1 MKIKFKDCILLIL
14 FLLLICCNGKKQ
26 EKIKNEDNKINYEAI
41 IKEGKEIRYEDD
53 ENIKEVSF
61 VNDDKDFAVEINKI
75 MSSQEKY
82 NIYVNLIEEYKSL
95 ASEDEFKEK
104 YTKSFLNEKGNFA
117 LSDKTDLD
125 SLWEDSKYDNFD
137 KLNRKILQAK
147 ELLLEEPK
155 YKELDVA
162 VEGFINAIESQR
174 KVMKEIKDYYIT
186 KEYEKDKFQKGKIL
200 NDEYFNSL
208 KNTEEKYKELNKSN
222 KKVKYFLLRN
232 AISVLKRFNNKEI
245 TGELLKLSFLTEM
258 LTDNLFQNKNNIEK
272 SDIFKIETQDKN
284 QYINNLKSIQ
294 KTLRITLENL
304 KKISKDQIKKEM
316 INELIYDDI
325 IKEMNEASNISAL
338 IIKRIEEDKNKEINE
353 LIILYQNKSAEP
365 TFQIHSLLENKTD

>member
-61 VNDDKDFAVEINKI
+61 VNNDKDFAVEINKI
-75 MSSQEKY
+75 ISSQEKY
-82 NIYVNLIEEYKSL
+82 NIYVNLIEEYKPL

-137 KLNRKILQAK
+137 KLNRKILQVK
-147 ELLLEEPK
+147 GLLLEEPK

-174 KVMKEIKDYYIT
+174 EVMKEIKDYYIT

-245 TGELLKLSFLTEM
+245 TGKLLKLSFLTEM

-294 KTLRITLENL
+294 KTLRIILENL

-338 IIKRIEEDKNKEINE
+338 IIKRIEEDKNQEINE

>member
-147 ELLLEEPK
+147 GLLSEEPK

>member
-82 NIYVNLIEEYKSL
+82 NIYVSLIEEYKSL

-147 ELLLEEPK
+147 GLLLEEPK

-245 TGELLKLSFLTEM
+245 TGELLKLSFLTEI

>member
-61 VNDDKDFAVEINKI
+61 VNDDKDFAIEINKI

-82 NIYVNLIEEYKSL
+82 NVYVNLIEEYKSL

-147 ELLLEEPK
+147 GLLLEEPK

-162 VEGFINAIESQR
+162 VEEFINAIESQR

>member
-61 VNDDKDFAVEINKI
+61 VNNDKDFAVEINKI

-82 NIYVNLIEEYKSL
+82 NIYVSLIEEYKSL

-147 ELLLEEPK
+147 GLLLEEPK

>member
-26 EKIKNEDNKINYEAI
+26 EKIKNGDNKINYETI

-147 ELLLEEPK
+147 GLLLEEPK

>member
-61 VNDDKDFAVEINKI
+61 VNNDKDFAVEINKI

-95 ASEDEFKEK
+95 TSEDEFKEK

-117 LSDKTDLD
+117 LFDKTDLD

-147 ELLLEEPK
+147 GLLLEEPK

-174 KVMKEIKDYYIT
+174 KVMKKIKDYYIT

-258 LTDNLFQNKNNIEK
+258 LTDDLFQNRNNIEK

>member
-26 EKIKNEDNKINYEAI
+26 EKIKNEDNKINYETI

-147 ELLLEEPK
+147 GLLLEEPK

>member
-61 VNDDKDFAVEINKI
+61 VNNDKDFAVEINKI
-75 MSSQEKY
+75 ISSQEKY
-82 NIYVNLIEEYKSL
+82 NIYVNLIEEYKPL

-147 ELLLEEPK
+147 GLLLEEPK

-222 KKVKYFLLRN
+222 KKVKYFLLKN

-258 LTDNLFQNKNNIEK
+258 LTDNLFQNRNNIEK

>member
-147 ELLLEEPK
+147 GLLLEEPK

-258 LTDNLFQNKNNIEK
+258 LIDNLFQNRNNIEK

>member
-147 ELLLEEPK
+147 GLLLEEPK

-258 LTDNLFQNKNNIEK
+258 LTDNLFQNRNNIEK

>member
-61 VNDDKDFAVEINKI
+61 VNNDKDFAVEINKI

-147 ELLLEEPK
+147 GLLLEEPK

-258 LTDNLFQNKNNIEK
+258 LTDNLFQNRNNIEK
-272 SDIFKIETQDKN
+272 LDIFKIETQDKN

-325 IKEMNEASNISAL
+325 IKEINEASNISAL

-353 LIILYQNKSAEP
+353 LIILYKNKSAEP

>member
-1 MKIKFKDCILLIL
+1 M
-14 FLLLICCNGKKQ
+14 
-26 EKIKNEDNKINYEAI
+26 
-41 IKEGKEIRYEDD
+41 
-53 ENIKEVSF
+53 
-61 VNDDKDFAVEINKI
+61 
-75 MSSQEKY
+75 
-82 NIYVNLIEEYKSL
+82 

-147 ELLLEEPK
+147 GLLLEEPK

-222 KKVKYFLLRN
+222 KKVK
-232 AISVLKRFNNKEI
+232 
-245 TGELLKLSFLTEM
+245 
-258 LTDNLFQNKNNIEK
+258 
-272 SDIFKIETQDKN
+272 
-284 QYINNLKSIQ
+284 
-294 KTLRITLENL
+294 
-304 KKISKDQIKKEM
+304 
-316 INELIYDDI
+316 
-325 IKEMNEASNISAL
+325 
-338 IIKRIEEDKNKEINE
+338 
-353 LIILYQNKSAEP
+353 
-365 TFQIHSLLENKTD
+365 

>member
-147 ELLLEEPK
+147 GLLLEEPK

-232 AISVLKRFNNKEI
+232 AISVLKRFNNKDI

>member
-1 MKIKFKDCILLIL
+1 MKIKFKDYILLIL

-104 YTKSFLNEKGNFA
+104 YTKSFLNEKRNFA

-147 ELLLEEPK
+147 GLLLEEPK

>member
-95 ASEDEFKEK
+95 ASKDEFKEK

-147 ELLLEEPK
+147 GLLLEEPK

-258 LTDNLFQNKNNIEK
+258 LTDNLFQNRNNIEK

>member
-26 EKIKNEDNKINYEAI
+26 EKIKNEDNKINYETI

-147 ELLLEEPK
+147 GLLLEEPK

-232 AISVLKRFNNKEI
+232 AISVLKRFNNKDI

>member
-95 ASEDEFKEK
+95 TSEDEFKEK

-147 ELLLEEPK
+147 GLLLEEPK

-258 LTDNLFQNKNNIEK
+258 LTDNLFQNRNNIEK

>member
-82 NIYVNLIEEYKSL
+82 NIYVSLIEEYKSL

-104 YTKSFLNEKGNFA
+104 YTKYFLNEKGNFA

-125 SLWEDSKYDNFD
+125 FLWEDSKYDNFD

-147 ELLLEEPK
+147 GLLLEEPK

-245 TGELLKLSFLTEM
+245 TGELLKLSFLTEI
-258 LTDNLFQNKNNIEK
+258 LTDNLFQNRNNIEK

>member
-82 NIYVNLIEEYKSL
+82 NIYVSLIEEYKSL

-147 ELLLEEPK
+147 GLLLEEPK

-258 LTDNLFQNKNNIEK
+258 LTDNLFQNRNNIEK

>member
-1 MKIKFKDCILLIL
+1 MKIKFKDYILLIL

-147 ELLLEEPK
+147 GLLLEEPK

>member
-61 VNDDKDFAVEINKI
+61 VNNDKDFAVEINKI

-147 ELLLEEPK
+147 GLLLEEPK

>member
-61 VNDDKDFAVEINKI
+61 VNDDKDFAVEINEI

-82 NIYVNLIEEYKSL
+82 NIYVSLIEEYKSL

-147 ELLLEEPK
+147 GLLLEEPK

-258 LTDNLFQNKNNIEK
+258 LTDNLFQNRNNIEK

>member
-82 NIYVNLIEEYKSL
+82 NIYVSLIEEYKSL

-147 ELLLEEPK
+147 GLLLEEPK

-174 KVMKEIKDYYIT
+174 KVMKEIKDHYIT

-258 LTDNLFQNKNNIEK
+258 LTDNLFQNRNNIEK

>member
-61 VNDDKDFAVEINKI
+61 VNNDKDFAVEINKI

-147 ELLLEEPK
+147 GLLLEEPK

-258 LTDNLFQNKNNIEK
+258 LTDNLFQNRNNIEK
-272 SDIFKIETQDKN
+272 LDIFKIETQDKN

-325 IKEMNEASNISAL
+325 IKEINEASNISAL

>member
-147 ELLLEEPK
+147 GLLLEEPK

-272 SDIFKIETQDKN
+272 SDIFEIETQDKN

-365 TFQIHSLLENKTD
+365 TFQIHSLLENKID

>member
-61 VNDDKDFAVEINKI
+61 VNNDKDFAVEINKI

-147 ELLLEEPK
+147 GLLLEEPK

-258 LTDNLFQNKNNIEK
+258 LTDNLFQNRNNIEK

>member
-95 ASEDEFKEK
+95 TSEDEFKEK

-147 ELLLEEPK
+147 GLLLEEPK

-162 VEGFINAIESQR
+162 VEGFINAIDSQR

-294 KTLRITLENL
+294 KTLRITLGNL

>member
-26 EKIKNEDNKINYEAI
+26 EKIKNEDNKINYETI

-61 VNDDKDFAVEINKI
+61 VNNDKDFAVEINKI

-147 ELLLEEPK
+147 GLLLEEPK

>member
-1 MKIKFKDCILLIL
+1 MKIKFKDYILLIL

-82 NIYVNLIEEYKSL
+82 NIYVSLIEEYKSL

-147 ELLLEEPK
+147 GLLLEEPK

>member
-26 EKIKNEDNKINYEAI
+26 EKIKNEDNKINYETI

-147 ELLLEEPK
+147 GLLLEEPK

-353 LIILYQNKSAEP
+353 LIILYQNKIAEP

>member
-61 VNDDKDFAVEINKI
+61 VNNDKDFAVEINKI

-147 ELLLEEPK
+147 GLLLEEPK

-200 NDEYFNSL
+200 NNEYFNSL

-258 LTDNLFQNKNNIEK
+258 LTDNLFQNRNNIEK

-353 LIILYQNKSAEP
+353 LIILYQNESAEP

>member
-82 NIYVNLIEEYKSL
+82 NIYVSLIEEYKSL

-147 ELLLEEPK
+147 GLLLEEPK

-365 TFQIHSLLENKTD
+365 IFQIHSLLENKTD

>member
-95 ASEDEFKEK
+95 TSEDEFKEK

-147 ELLLEEPK
+147 GLLLEEPK

-245 TGELLKLSFLTEM
+245 TGELLKLSFLTEI
-258 LTDNLFQNKNNIEK
+258 LTDNLFQNRNNIEK

>member
-117 LSDKTDLD
+117 LSDKTDLN

-147 ELLLEEPK
+147 GLLLEEPK

>member
-26 EKIKNEDNKINYEAI
+26 EKIKNEDNKINYETI

-147 ELLLEEPK
+147 GLLLEEPK

-258 LTDNLFQNKNNIEK
+258 FTDNLFQNKNNIEK

>member
-147 ELLLEEPK
+147 GLLLEEPK

-186 KEYEKDKFQKGKIL
+186 KEYEKDKFQKGKIQ

>member
-26 EKIKNEDNKINYEAI
+26 EKIKNEDNKINYETI

-53 ENIKEVSF
+53 KNIKEVSF

-147 ELLLEEPK
+147 GLLLEEPK

-186 KEYEKDKFQKGKIL
+186 KEYEKDKFQKGRIL

-258 LTDNLFQNKNNIEK
+258 LIDNLFQNKNNIEK